1 MPAEFRAASRGPP
14 LAGSGVLAFR
24 PRRCRRRPV
33 RRRWMRRWR
42 RLAGGFRTGRGG
54 RRPGCRGGRGFC
66 ACCNASAR
74 SGWLGRLP
82 GGYGGWG
89 PRRLPG
95 SGRRRR
101 ILLLCGRGC
110 RNRTGRPTAQE
121 EPADCPRCQQ
131 GRHHPSPVETAAW
144 RGRISSAACGACG
157 SRSGACLRAQL
168 GYRLVPDALDPYQIV
183 NRLER
188 AIGLALGNDRLR
200 LSRPDAR
207 QGLELG
213 FARRVDVHCGQHN
226 CRCQQRGQG

>member
-42 RLAGGFRTGRGG
+42 RLAGGFRAGWGG
-54 RRPGCRGGRGFC
+54 RRPGSRGGRGFR
-66 ACCNASAR
+66 ACRNASAR
-74 SGWLGRLP
+74 SGRVGRLP
-82 GGYGGWG
+82 GSAGRGG
-89 PRRLPG
+89 RMPG
-95 SGRRRR
+95 GNRRRR
-101 ILLLCGRGC
+101 IRLMRGRAC
-110 RNRTGRPTAQE
+110 RSRTGRPTAQD
-121 EPADCPRCQQ
+121 EPADRPRRQQ
-131 GRHHPSPVETAAW
+131 CRHRPSPRETAAW

-168 GYRLVPDALDPYQIV
+168 GNRLVPDALDPYQIV

-200 LSRPDAR
+200 LSRADAR

-213 FARRVDVHCGQHN
+213 FARRVDVHCG
-226 CRCQQRGQG
+226 